1 MNQVVTPPPSATDPV
16 AGNLT
21 TPVRKNGR
29 KRVMVLALAAGI
41 VATAGYAGQ
50 HWWQVGRFVETT
62 DDAYVG
68 GENVVLASRVAGFIS
83 ALEVTDNQHVQAGQ
97 VLLRID
103 DRPLRISLEG
113 AEADI
118 AKEEAALLQLQA
130 EQARQQAEVDAAAPR
145 IDAAR
150 ARLLLAGQDNKR
162 YRALASSSAAS
173 VQDAQRAVAS
183 LATAKAEQEQAEA
196 ALMAAR
202 RQLDVLSAQRRQLQ
216 AARDAAVAERD
227 KIQLDLSYTLIRA
240 PIDGVVGNRAAR
252 LGGYT
257 TVGSR
262 LLTIVPRTRLWVD
275 ANYKEDQLHAMQ
287 AGQAVSLTVD
297 ALPGHTL
304 RGHILS
310 IAPATGSQFSLL
322 PAENATGN
330 FTKIVQRVP
339 VRISIDEHAELL
351 RPGMS
356 VTAAVDTRELQ
367 VETLAQLSPL
377 PTTVPGAGQ

>member
-1 MNQVVTPPPSATDPV
+1 MNQVVTPPPSAADPV

-21 TPVRKNGR
+21 TPVRKSGR
-29 KRVMVLALAAGI
+29 KRMMVLALAAGI
-41 VATAGYAGQ
+41 VAAAGYAGQ

-130 EQARQQAEVDAAAPR
+130 EEARQQAEVDAAAPR

-216 AARDAAVAERD
+216 ATRDAAVAERD

-287 AGQAVSLTVD
+287 VGQAVSLTVD

-356 VTAAVDTRELQ
+356 VTAAVYTRELQ
-367 VETLAQLSPL
+367 AEPLAQLSPL
-377 PTTVPGAGQ
+377 PATVQ